1 MLITDF
7 PFFPIQ
13 LFPEMGRQS
22 LYMNG
27 PYPTPMEDGLLI
39 EEDGELTI
47 DGVMNSLYDRELLPF
62 VGGKRLALRL
72 EVQGAC
78 RISLIHRTSAG
89 QEVEYGSAISAKE
102 IRNEDE
108 GGAEGKLQTFELDFK
123 LMASEQSFGRWFFRV
138 KPLRSDAKLLHATW
152 LVRKAEIN
160 EIVPAFVICTF
171 KREEQVTNNVGRLT
185 DVLGIHPLSEIEG
198 LSSSRQGASDPL
210 PARLGRQKNNAA
222 GNAARGRFPV
232 KAGLENFG
240 ILVVDNAGTLPH
252 DAFPSPRVR
261 LIPQRN
267 VGGAGGFGRG
277 IFEAIEAGTFTHI
290 VMLDDDADIDDIS
303 IVRMM
308 NLLRLTNDPN
318 IFVGGLQFDTYSP
331 CQLADAGAYWTPER
345 FERPIGRIPSGDVGT
360 LEGKDGLAR
369 AHNSNFNGWW
379 LFGGQTISFQTH
391 GMPLPCF
398 VHLDDVEYGVRVQLN
413 GGRTVTVPGI
423 AVWHEPYYAK
433 VEGWFAYYNIRNELI
448 RLSAQAPIVFAQL
461 KEQTPQALSRRSQE
475 RVASVARQLRNRF
488 RDFINAYQYGSALLL
503 VKAVEDFVAGPTVL
517 RDQDPEV
524 LHRDVM
530 AAYKEANANY
540 RSASAIPP
548 GFIVEAPSQGRKLY
562 RLAQIYSRNGNRV
575 GIPGRREGNKITM
588 FHNRRDINWKW
599 IRARQAWGYPDPGTA
614 SYHIYKF
621 DRNIYTQVNAQF
633 RRAIKRFESASR
645 EAQISWS
652 EAYPEL
658 ISRDFWSKI
667 VQTF

>member
-7 PFFPIQ
+7 SFFPVQ

-27 PYPTPMEDGLLI
+27 PYPTPVEDGLLI
-39 EEDGELTI
+39 AEDDELTV

-62 VGGKRLALRL
+62 VRGKGLALRL
-72 EVQGAC
+72 DVQGAC
-78 RISLIHRTSAG
+78 RVSLIHRTSAG
-89 QEVEYGSAISAKE
+89 HEVEYGSAISAKDV
-102 IRNEDE
+102 RHKDDD
-108 GGAEGKLQTFELDFK
+108 GAEGKIQTFSLDFK
-123 LMASEQSFGRWFFRV
+123 LMDSEQSFGRWFFRV
-138 KPLRSDAKLLHATW
+138 KPLRSDAKLLSATW
-152 LVRKAEIN
+152 LVRNAEVN

-171 KREEQVTNNVGRLT
+171 KREAQVVDNVRRLT
-185 DVLGIHPLSEIEG
+185 DVLGT
-198 LSSSRQGASDPL
+198 APL
-210 PARLGRQKNNAA
+210 PEIRQVSPSGQRIPGSFLERVGRRKKNGIGKTASRRL
-222 GNAARGRFPV
+222 PS
-232 KAGLENFG
+232 KAGLANFG
-240 ILVVDNAGTLPH
+240 ILVVDNAGSLPH
-252 DAFPSPRVR
+252 DIFLSPKVR

-345 FERPIGRIPSGDVGT
+345 FERPIGRVPSGDVGT

-379 LFGGQTISFQTH
+379 LFGGQTASFKAH

-461 KEQTPQALSRRSQE
+461 KEQTPQVISRRSQE
-475 RVASVARQLRNRF
+475 RVASVAGQLRNRF
-488 RDFINAYQYGSALLL
+488 RDFVNTYQYGSAVLLA
-503 VKAVEDFVAGPTVL
+503 KAVEDFVSGPTVL
-517 RDQDPEV
+517 RDQDPEAV
-524 LHRDVM
+524 HRDVM
-530 AAYKEANANY
+530 AAYKAANGNY
-540 RSASAIPP
+540 RTAGAIPP
-548 GFIVEAPSQGRKLY
+548 GFISEGPSQGRKLY

-575 GIPGRREGNKITM
+575 GIPGRKEANKITM
-588 FHNRRDINWKW
+588 FHSRRDINWKR
-599 IRARQAWGYPDPGTA
+599 IRARQAWGYPDPGSA

-621 DRNIYTQVNAQF
+621 DRDIYTEVNAQF
-633 RRAIKRFESASR
+633 RRAIKRFESAAR
-645 EAQISWS
+645 EAQVVWA

-658 ISRDFWSKI
+658 TSHDFWSKI
-667 VQTF
+667 VKTF